1 MNWNQSLHMLESIE
15 TTVDHT
21 FGELLASRIVTYIY
35 PDAPKKKLTIV
46 LRTGISRDNR

>member
-1 MNWNQSLHMLESIE
+1 MLESIE

-21 FGELLASRIVTYIY
+21 FGELLAGRIDTYIY

-46 LRTGISRDNR
+46 LRMELVEIIVDLAFD

>member
-1 MNWNQSLHMLESIE
+1 MLESIE

-46 LRTGISRDNR
+46 LRMELVEIIVDLAFD